1 MNYRYIPILL
11 PLLISGLTTLSLGI
25 FAKVKQIKARGTD
38 VFTISMFIVT
48 FWSIPNAL
56 EMAATELDVK
66 LFWANMQYFAYCLSP
81 VSLLVLCLEFT
92 HYKRKINKKI
102 ISLLLII
109 PCITLLLVWTN
120 SWHGLIRYDVY
131 MDYTGDYP
139 IIVKKYGIW
148 FYVHALY
155 SYFLNLYAI
164 GALIKAMITTKSFYR
179 RQIAQLLLGTCLIVV
194 PNLIYITGLSP
205 VNSDITPIFFGP
217 AGAIILWSIFHSGMF
232 ELVPIAR
239 TAVIEAMEAGVIVI
253 DVQGRVLDMNPAFK
267 RIAKISLIRYYLT
280 PIEKICKNIPDVAK
294 IMMDRTLSHV
304 DFTIYDNEQPKVYE
318 IIISQLNDK
327 KGNNIGMLGLIYD
340 ITDKKLA
347 QKEYAEH
354 QWRMAVIDERERMS
368 RDLHD
373 NLGQVLGFIN
383 FQTQAIKQVLVK
395 EGIELVSDK
404 LEQLIIAVQNA
415 HSDMREYISSNRIS
429 VNVERDFISSLT
441 NDIERFKQQT
451 GLPVRFDLPEEPIVD
466 KFNSALMANL
476 QNIIREAMN
485 NIRKHAQA
493 AEVRI
498 AIKMKEDFMVVSV
511 ADNGKGFETIKNDY
525 TIKNKFGLDIMRERA
540 ALIGG
545 SISIESIPNKGSR
558 LMIYVPRTGGN
569 QTNEN
574 EGNAC

>member
-1 MNYRYIPILL
+1 
-11 PLLISGLTTLSLGI
+11 
-25 FAKVKQIKARGTD
+25 
-38 VFTISMFIVT
+38 
-48 FWSIPNAL
+48 
-56 EMAATELDVK
+56 
-66 LFWANMQYFAYCLSP
+66 
-81 VSLLVLCLEFT
+81 
-92 HYKRKINKKI
+92 
-102 ISLLLII
+102 
-109 PCITLLLVWTN
+109 
-120 SWHGLIRYDVY
+120 
-131 MDYTGDYP
+131 
-139 IIVKKYGIW
+139 
-148 FYVHALY
+148 
-155 SYFLNLYAI
+155 LYAI
-164 GALIKAMITTKSFYR
+164 GALIKAVITTKSFYR
-179 RQIAQLLLGTCLIVV
+179 RQVVQLLTGTSLIVL
-194 PNLIYITGLSP
+194 PNIIYVLGLSP
-205 VNSDITPIFFGP
+205 FGSDITPIFFGP

-253 DVQGRVLDMNPAFK
+253 DVKDRVLDMNPAFK
-267 RIAKISLIRYYLT
+267 RIAKTSLTRYYLS
-280 PIEKICKNIPDVAK
+280 PIDKICKNIPEVAK
-294 IMMDRTLSHV
+294 IMKDRTISHT
-304 DFTIYDNEQPKVYE
+304 DFMIYDNEHSKVYE
-318 IIISQLNDK
+318 IVISQLNDK

-340 ITDKKLA
+340 ISEKKLA

-383 FQTQAIKQVLVK
+383 FQSQAIKQELVK

-415 HSDMREYISSNRIS
+415 HSDMREYISSNRLS

-476 QNIIREAMN
+476 QYIIREAMN

-498 AIKMKEDFMVVSV
+498 AIRMKEDFMVVSV
-511 ADNGKGFETIKNDY
+511 ADNGKGFETIENDY
-525 TIKNKFGLDIMRERA
+525 TIKNRFGLDIMRERA

-558 LMIYVPRTGGN
+558 VMIYVPRTGGN
-569 QTNEN
+569 QSNEN